1 MQVEELTDE
10 FDARRSTGYLCAATA
25 GNFEQVILSAKCSH
39 FIICFEHIGLIFILI
54 LLLCRIV
61 SLIDFYMISNS
72 ISTELAVLPDT

>member
-1 MQVEELTDE
+1 MQVDELTDE

-39 FIICFEHIGLIFILI
+39 FIICFKDIGLKSMLN

-61 SLIDFYMISNS
+61 SLMDFYMISNS
-72 ISTELAVLPDT
+72 ISTELAILPDT